1 MFFQLDTKK
10 LLQDPII
17 KNQQQ
22 KFWQRKFIICCYSKN
37 KVKQGLM
44 LGAVEHLSIFM
55 FCCFGVKKDKGY
67 KTLLEECLNGV
78 MTFTV

>member
-1 MFFQLDTKK
+1 MFFQLDTKNSYRIQ
-10 LLQDPII
+10 LLKISN
-17 KNQQQ
+17 K
-22 KFWQRKFIICCYSKN
+22 KFWQRKFIICRYSRN

-55 FCCFGVKKDKGY
+55 FCCFEVKKDKGY
-67 KTLLEECLNGV
+67 KTLLEERLNGV